1 MYVYRVCVCLYE
13 FGGCVVFVYV
23 CECIC
28 ALCVW
33 CVYVYMCLSGV
44 CVCGVCMWGFV
55 CSRWVLRDVL
65 DAVMSELGGGEVP
78 WKHCHL
84 TCLCAGC
91 P

>member
-1 MYVYRVCVCLYE
+1 MYVYRVCVYMSLVGVWCLCM
-13 FGGCVVFVYV
+13 CVSVFVHCV
-23 CECIC
+23 C
-28 ALCVW
+28 
-33 CVYVYMCLSGV
+33 GV
-44 CVCGVCMWGFV
+44 CMSICVCGGVCGVCMWGFV
-55 CSRWVLRDVL
+55 CSRWVSRDVL

>member
-55 CSRWVLRDVL
+55 CSRWIMKYK
-65 DAVMSELGGGEVP
+65 AVAEKCRTLGICKKTLV
-78 WKHCHL
+78 KSQV
-84 TCLCAGC
+84 TVGC
-91 P
+91 VCV